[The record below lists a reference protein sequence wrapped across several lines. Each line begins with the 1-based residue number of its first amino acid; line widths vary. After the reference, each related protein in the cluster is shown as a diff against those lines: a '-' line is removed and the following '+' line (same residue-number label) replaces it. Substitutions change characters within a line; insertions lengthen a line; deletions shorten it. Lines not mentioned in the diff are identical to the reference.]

1 MAKKSKSPRSKAGVI
16 DSERT
21 TTIGDSAFKKTD
33 EPFQAA
39 RAEATTFWLKV
50 GGKPSWNLRL
60 ERQIAVVSESLE
72 TTAFFCDENVHWP
85 TLGRTISNHYI
96 LTRWLHQRIGWSWR
110 IRPVDL
116 VLESPVVIMGLMAV
130 LTITSFPLK
139 VLLPMPYIESSHCY
153 NGK

>member
-50 GGKPSWNLRL
+50 GGKPS
-60 ERQIAVVSESLE
+60 
-72 TTAFFCDENVHWP
+72 
-85 TLGRTISNHYI
+85 
-96 LTRWLHQRIGWSWR
+96 
-110 IRPVDL
+110 
-116 VLESPVVIMGLMAV
+116 
-130 LTITSFPLK
+130 
-139 VLLPMPYIESSHCY
+139 
-153 NGK
+153 